1 MAWHNSEQL
10 AAIVN
15 DILDI
20 ERLESG
26 KKSLHLI
33 PLNVTQL
40 LKLAIKMNSVLAEEH
55 DVEMVE

>member
-1 MAWHNSEQL
+1 MAWRNSEQL
-10 AAIVN
+10 AAIFN

-20 ERLESG
+20 ERLESR

-40 LKLAIKMNSVLAEEH
+40 LKLAIKMSSGLAEEH

>member
-1 MAWHNSEQL
+1 MTWRNSEQL
-10 AAIVN
+10 AAIAN

-26 KKSLHLI
+26 KQWLHLI

-40 LKLAIKMNSVLAEEH
+40 LKLAIKMNSGLAEEH

>member
-1 MAWHNSEQL
+1 MAWRNSEQL
-10 AAIVN
+10 AAIAN

-33 PLNVTQL
+33 TLNVTQL
-40 LKLAIKMNSVLAEEH
+40 LKLAIKMNSGLVEEH

>member
-1 MAWHNSEQL
+1 MAWRNSEQL

-26 KKSLHLI
+26 KQSLHLI
-33 PLNVTQL
+33 PLDLTQL
-40 LKLAIKMNSVLAEEH
+40 LKLAIKMNSSLAEEH
-55 DVEMVE
+55 NVEMVK